1 MLLERK
7 RKRRSFDVY
16 ACSPF
21 KWRTIPL
28 FPYLLF
34 SPPRFLLFKEKFR
47 GEMFVERSRH
57 FFIFIFVLSWAPKL
71 DQEISQAYASHGT
84 NFYFYVLYFIL

>member
-1 MLLERK
+1 MRVVPLNGER
-7 RKRRSFDVY
+7 FLFFP
-16 ACSPF
+16 CPF
-21 KWRTIPL
+21 
-28 FPYLLF
+28 F

-71 DQEISQAYASHGT
+71 DQEISQAYAFHGT
-84 NFYFYVLYFIL
+84 NFYSVFIFYILYYNTWG